1 MSGIGS
7 LLARGRSCG
16 IRFESLGGL
25 GADSAAQALA
35 AAAVFTLGL
44 DAAYPSPGRLERKGA
59 RVRCLV
65 RLSPLDQPL
74 GSSATVD
81 AIVVFHPALVR
92 QSETFAGLRADGFLL
107 FNAPPRTAPEEL
119 AALPGTARAIRVDA
133 AGIAAKEKC
142 AMDAPMLGALCCV
155 LGLPDLEESF
165 CGDEARKNAFRRG
178 AKELETL
185 GEVGRAA
192 GDLPPAADLPSTE
205 FLPPASS
212 IWNDVSAAR
221 SGFLPAFNRER
232 CIHCAMCDLVCPDLC
247 LVWDPGEPGGRFQ
260 RELTGVDYRYCKGC
274 LRCVETC
281 PASAMLK
288 KAETPGLAERLGVPL
303 FPDLVS

>member
-1 MSGIGS
+1 VSGIGS
-7 LLARGRSCG
+7 LPARGRSYG
-16 IRFESLGGL
+16 IRIESLGGL
-25 GADSAAQALA
+25 GADSASQALA
-35 AAAVFTLGL
+35 AAAVVKLGW
-44 DAAYPSPGRLERKGA
+44 DAAHLPAGRLERKGA
-59 RVRCLV
+59 RVRSFV

-74 GSSATVD
+74 ESTAKVD

-92 QSETFAGLRADGFLL
+92 QRDTFAGLRADGLFL
-107 FNAPPRTAPEEL
+107 FNAPARTAPEEL
-119 AALPGTARAIRVDA
+119 AALPAAARAIRIDA

-142 AMDAPMLGALCCV
+142 AMDAAMLGALCGA
-155 LGLPDLEESF
+155 LGLLELEEFF
-165 CGDEARKNAFRRG
+165 CSDEPRRNAFRRG
-178 AKELETL
+178 AKEIETL
-185 GEVGRAA
+185 SEVGQAA
-192 GDLPPAADLPSTE
+192 GDLPSWDEAWTSGPQAGSG
-205 FLPPASS
+205 

-232 CIHCAMCDLVCPDLC
+232 CIHCAMCDMVCPDLC
-247 LVWDPGEPGGRFQ
+247 LVWEEGEKGGRFQ